1 MRRQILS
8 TMYNSKYEK
17 KKEKKIPKNAKDGI
31 NFQQKHREQR
41 TEWSYL

>member
-8 TMYNSKYEK
+8 AMYNNKYEK
-17 KKEKKIPKNAKDGI
+17 TKKVQKNAKDGI

-41 TEWSYL
+41 SYLGP